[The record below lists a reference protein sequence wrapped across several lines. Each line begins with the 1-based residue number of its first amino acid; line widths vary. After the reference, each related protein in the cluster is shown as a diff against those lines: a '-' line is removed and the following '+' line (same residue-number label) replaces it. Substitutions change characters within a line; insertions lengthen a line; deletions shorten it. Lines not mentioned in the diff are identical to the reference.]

1 MKALLSLLA
10 KFLRLVDALAWRVR
24 EADLRRR
31 FAQVGR
37 GLIFDPVSSR
47 FVTPQLIRFG
57 DDCFLNAFAHL
68 SGDIHFGDRVLVGPG
83 VKILSGNHMYGV
95 EGMEPRYLKASA
107 ENPELL
113 ETIVIESDAWIGAN
127 AVIVGG
133 ATVGSGAV
141 VAAGAVVTA
150 SVPPYTVCAGVP
162 ARVIRRI
169 FDDAALERHLIA
181 IGLTPDSVRDLL
193 DRRRQTVDPAVTV
206 ATPPL
211 PARFLYRGDWVEAV
225 PLRPLLPEGGLT
237 GE

>member
-10 KFLRLVDALAWRVR
+10 KGLRLVDALVWRIR

-37 GLIFDPVSSR
+37 GLVFDPVSSR

-57 DDCFLNAFAHL
+57 DDVFLNAFAHL
-68 SGDIHFGDRVLVGPG
+68 SGDIRIGDRVLVGPG
-83 VKILSGNHMYGV
+83 VKMLSGNHLYGI
-95 EGMEPRYLKASA
+95 EGMEPRYLKASV

-127 AVIVGG
+127 VTLLGG
-133 ATVGSGAV
+133 ISVGSGAV
-141 VAAGAVVTA
+141 VAAGSVVTT
-150 SVPPYTVCAGVP
+150 SIPPYTVCAGVP

-169 FDDAALERHLIA
+169 FDDATLERHLSA
-181 IGLTPDSVRDLL
+181 IGLTPDGIRQLL
-193 DRRRQTVDPAVTV
+193 NRRRLAVDPTIVL

-211 PARFLYRGDWVEAV
+211 PEHFLYRDNWTESTFQRSMSSAGDD
-225 PLRPLLPEGGLT
+225 LK
-237 GE
+237 